1 MSNTSYPKSTELE
14 LATDSRQTAH
24 LKKMILGQ
32 LQHTKA
38 QSSELGHLA
47 VDCEMVGLGPGG
59 NKDSLARVSIV
70 NYYGVV
76 ILDTFVRQTRPVT
89 DYRTRYS
96 GVRPQD
102 VEGPGAQEFDH
113 VKNTVKS
120 LITGRTLIGHTLYK
134 DLEVSRPLTMLGRSV
149 SVTLNE
155 VGSLK
160 VLHLSHQPSLIHDVR
175 ESPDWKWKYPR
186 IRTPGLKMLVQN
198 ELGMRI
204 QDGEH
209 DSVTDAR
216 AAMALFRLEGGPTRK
231 QGGGLANL
239 NVGRVARQFD
249 RFEDDFEDDQD
260 LDFGYDDFGYE
271 DMY

>member
-134 DLEVSRPLTMLGRSV
+134 DLEV
-149 SVTLNE
+149 
-155 VGSLK
+155 
-160 VLHLSHQPSLIHDVR
+160 LHLSHQPSLIHDVR

-260 LDFGYDDFGYE
+260 LDFGYDDQDLDFGYDDFGYE